1 MLLIYI
7 CVFPLAV
14 STQTPPFVILSGLFP
29 LAEPSLSY
37 LCGRSIRQQFSGI
50 SPTSVSA
57 WLGGKLW
64 EFNSSSLFPSRPGR
78 CIYYLEIFVPT
89 QPIIWRYGNFKL
101 TRLSFPLLP
110 PVNAELHS
118 LVTTLRI
125 VVRFFVYL
133 KTLLEKFFIGVS
145 AEVPDCF
152 GFT

>member
-14 STQTPPFVILSGLFP
+14 STQTPQFVILSGLFP

-64 EFNSSSLFPSRPGR
+64 EFNSSSLFPSLWAMHLLLGNFRANSTN
-78 CIYYLEIFVPT
+78 YMK
-89 QPIIWRYGNFKL
+89 IWNFKL

-118 LVTTLRI
+118 LVTTRRI
-125 VVRFFVYL
+125 VIRFFVYL

-145 AEVPDCF
+145 AEVPDGF